1 MKTSCYDKKH
11 YLKLIT
17 NNKFIFEFL
26 KQSILTLG
34 FIVTCFVSVNFSQDN
49 GIGVSDPK
57 IFDNR
62 SLMIM
67 LEELNKQLQSIKVI
81 DQKSLLDSLGLSQ
94 GYQSSDVSRSFEFG
108 MAPIPALKTTRT
120 PNAEGNL
127 TTSEEVT
134 DRKEF
139 SGKTPTLPDL
149 MTAPKYEPK
158 FGVNAED
165 LLSQQ
170 IDLTYKIFNLRMLL
184 ERSISDRLITDK
196 TIPENPDSTDLN
208 GSKLQAVVGFNVRL
222 NPPTNNKDMAAFVE
236 VIIEQ
241 CVNAACTT
249 KKPISLVAMMPQEK
263 TYNTSALS
271 TKSNAFGGSA
281 VFKIFTVG
289 YSERRRGQTF
299 YLYQDADTIT
309 FQPMNQVGDISN
321 ISPTF
326 GWEFRPVLGR
336 RSISPGERPLFAVIS
351 LDKRDLLDNKDLSK
365 LKVSVRTYWKKY
377 DRKTLSVKSEE
388 VNTRSF
394 EYNNTVVPT
403 TTRFQNNLK
412 PIVKS
417 IKWIPTD
424 SKNGVLSVE
433 GENFFTGTNILIGN
447 KIYDN
452 SASGL
457 TTKSDQSIQITTN
470 TDAIGAGEI
479 VVNGRYGPSN
489 SIVIPSKN
497 TVKGIDM
504 DTFSVESISDKTTRL
519 SIWLKNRELENLSV
533 AADVI
538 NNTKGQL
545 TVKDIR
551 DQGFPSLIM
560 INNVVVPSTYSLQ
573 EDSCKNVHFY
583 LAGGQEVGNDGN
595 AVLFDASVPPKK
607 VNPLIKQCVLVIADV
622 PSSLVKEDAQI
633 SFRVPFMGSNWFVT
647 QQLYFDS
654 PTNIKLS
661 KLSED
666 KIKTVYAI
674 TGNYLSNIVIVS
686 NPPVTEISRGSTLV
700 IFQAKKNVLD
710 KLKNIVIQSP
720 RGDSIVMTMPDSAPK
735 ALTPKVNET
744 DPPQVFV
751 KSSKTIKFKGEGLSA
766 IKQALFE
773 GQDLQIIK
781 KSDTEITVLLTREVT
796 KEAGEVE
803 IILKNDKD
811 TTSGKVLILEPSKET
826 KP

>member
-1 MKTSCYDKKH
+1 MRLVKVTRNFLHPLLKIGEMNMKMSCYDKKK

-94 GYQSSDVSRSFEFG
+94 GYQSSDISRSFEFG

-120 PNAEGNL
+120 PDAEGNL

-134 DRKEF
+134 DKKEF

-236 VIIEQ
+236 VTIER
-241 CVNAACTT
+241 CENAACTI

-309 FQPMNQVGDISN
+309 FQPMNQIGDISN

-377 DRKTLSVKSEE
+377 DRKTLTVKSEE
-388 VNTRSF
+388 VNARSF

-412 PIVKS
+412 PLVNKFS
-417 IKWIPTD
+417 FNQLD
-424 SKNGVLSVE
+424 DRNVVVSVD

-447 KIYDN
+447 SVFDN
-452 SASGL
+452 PANGL
-457 TTKSDQSIQITTN
+457 TIKSDQSLQIRTTLE
-470 TDAIGAGEI
+470 AISSGDLVI
-479 VVNGRYGPSN
+479 NGRYGTSQPIAIERN
-489 SIVIPSKN
+489 SLNVKDIELNSF
-497 TVKGIDM
+497 TVK
-504 DTFSVESISDKTTRL
+504 SLSYKTTRL
-519 SIWLKNRELENLSV
+519 ELTLINKDVYAIPTV
-533 AADVI
+533 AADVAANGNLSPDDITKYGIPPILKI
-538 NNTKGQL
+538 NNFAVNIKNRLQPSNCNFLLPDGTLTK
-545 TVKDIR
+545 R
-551 DQGFPSLIM
+551 
-560 INNVVVPSTYSLQ
+560 
-573 EDSCKNVHFY
+573 
-583 LAGGQEVGNDGN
+583 
-595 AVLFDASVPPKK
+595 
-607 VNPLIKQCVLVIADV
+607 CVLAIVDV
-622 PSSLVKEDAQI
+622 PSSIVKDDTVI
-633 SFRVPFMGSNWFVT
+633 SFKVPLLGAGWTSSR
-647 QQLYFDS
+647 QLYYDAL
-654 PTNIKLS
+654 PTNVKLS

-666 KIKTVYAI
+666 KTKTVYAI
-674 TGNYLSNIVIVS
+674 TGNYLKDIVIVS
-686 NPPVTEISRGSTLV
+686 NPPITEISRDSTLIV
-700 IFQAKKNVLD
+700 FQVSKKVLD
-710 KLKNIVIQSP
+710 KLKNIVIQYQ
-720 RGDSIVMTMPDSAPK
+720 RGEPIILTMPDSAPK
-735 ALTPKVNET
+735 VPTPKVTET

-811 TTSGKVLILEPSKET
+811 TISGKVLILEPSKET

>member
-1 MKTSCYDKKH
+1 MRLVKVTRNFLHPLLKIGEMNMKMSCYDKKK

-94 GYQSSDVSRSFEFG
+94 GYQSSDISRSFEFG

-120 PNAEGNL
+120 PDAEGNL

-134 DRKEF
+134 DKKEF

-236 VIIEQ
+236 VTIER
-241 CVNAACTT
+241 CENAACTI

-309 FQPMNQVGDISN
+309 FQPMNQIGDISN

-377 DRKTLSVKSEE
+377 DRKTLTVKSEE
-388 VNTRSF
+388 VNARSF

-412 PIVKS
+412 PLVNKFS
-417 IKWIPTD
+417 FNQLD
-424 SKNGVLSVE
+424 DRNVVVSVD

-447 KIYDN
+447 SVFDN
-452 SASGL
+452 PANGL
-457 TTKSDQSIQITTN
+457 TIKSDQSLQIRTTLE
-470 TDAIGAGEI
+470 AISSGDLVI
-479 VVNGRYGPSN
+479 NGRYGTSQPIAIERN
-489 SIVIPSKN
+489 SLNVKDIELNSF
-497 TVKGIDM
+497 TVK
-504 DTFSVESISDKTTRL
+504 SLSYKTTRL
-519 SIWLKNRELENLSV
+519 ELTLINKDVYAIPTV
-533 AADVI
+533 AADVAANGNLSPDDITKYGIPPILKI
-538 NNTKGQL
+538 NNFAVNIKNRLQPSNCNFLLPDGTLTK
-545 TVKDIR
+545 R
-551 DQGFPSLIM
+551 
-560 INNVVVPSTYSLQ
+560 
-573 EDSCKNVHFY
+573 
-583 LAGGQEVGNDGN
+583 
-595 AVLFDASVPPKK
+595 
-607 VNPLIKQCVLVIADV
+607 CVLAIVDV
-622 PSSLVKEDAQI
+622 PSSIVKED
-633 SFRVPFMGSNWFVT
+633 
-647 QQLYFDS
+647 
-654 PTNIKLS
+654 
-661 KLSED
+661 
-666 KIKTVYAI
+666 
-674 TGNYLSNIVIVS
+674 
-686 NPPVTEISRGSTLV
+686 
-700 IFQAKKNVLD
+700 
-710 KLKNIVIQSP
+710 
-720 RGDSIVMTMPDSAPK
+720 
-735 ALTPKVNET
+735 
-744 DPPQVFV
+744 
-751 KSSKTIKFKGEGLSA
+751 
-766 IKQALFE
+766 IKQ
-773 GQDLQIIK
+773 
-781 KSDTEITVLLTREVT
+781 T
-796 KEAGEVE
+796 
-803 IILKNDKD
+803 IILRRTAN
-811 TTSGKVLILEPSKET
+811 
-826 KP
+826 